1 VGNSGQGQTVAISA
15 DGNTVLVGGPN
26 DNSGEGAAWVFTRN
40 GSTWSQQGAKLL
52 GSGAI
57 NTPVNARQGQA
68 VSLSADGNTALIG
81 GYLDN
86 NELGAAWIFTRSGS
100 SWVQQGSKLIGT
112 GAIGTAWQGVSVA
125 ISADGNTALAGGFN
139 DNGGLG
145 AVWVFARNGSIWT
158 QQGPKLVGSGIVGV
172 DIEQG
177 NSVAISADGNTAIEG
192 GIGDSLGLG
201 AAWVF
206 NRAGGS
212 WSQQGGKLVGVGAIG
227 NAWQGFSV
235 AISAD
240 GSTAIESGLQDND
253 TGATWVFTK
262 NAGIWTQQGSKLI
275 GSGGSAGAY
284 QGYSVA
290 LSADGNTAIIGGFGD
305 NKGIGAAWVF
315 VSDGTTGIEEISID
329 QNRIQLFPNPNKG
342 SFTLQT
348 SYNVGDRY
356 FITDMLGNVIVH
368 DAIISDSQIIQIP
381 EATEGIYTMVVTG
394 AKPVRFIIMR

>member
-1 VGNSGQGQTVAISA
+1 
-15 DGNTVLVGGPN
+15 
-26 DNSGEGAAWVFTRN
+26 
-40 GSTWSQQGAKLL
+40 
-52 GSGAI
+52 
-57 NTPVNARQGQA
+57 
-68 VSLSADGNTALIG
+68 
-81 GYLDN
+81 
-86 NELGAAWIFTRSGS
+86 
-100 SWVQQGSKLIGT
+100 
-112 GAIGTAWQGVSVA
+112 
-125 ISADGNTALAGGFN
+125 
-139 DNGGLG
+139 
-145 AVWVFARNGSIWT
+145 
-158 QQGPKLVGSGIVGV
+158 
-172 DIEQG
+172 
-177 NSVAISADGNTAIEG
+177 
-192 GIGDSLGLG
+192 
-201 AAWVF
+201 
-206 NRAGGS
+206 
-212 WSQQGGKLVGVGAIG
+212 VGAIG